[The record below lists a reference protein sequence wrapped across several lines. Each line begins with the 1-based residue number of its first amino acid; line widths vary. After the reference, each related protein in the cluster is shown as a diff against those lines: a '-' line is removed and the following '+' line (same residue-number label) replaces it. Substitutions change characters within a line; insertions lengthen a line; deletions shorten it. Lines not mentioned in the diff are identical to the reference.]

1 MSSRQFYESYPRQIK
16 NIIMGTRH
24 STSGDINCNLLPE
37 LMHKFRS
44 ENKEE
49 FDEFVF
55 GRGRDESIL
64 AMAIAFAEPD
74 KCTCLDE
81 IRKFDGGKLYKE
93 LVQQK
98 FALRTGDEPTLSAKA
113 FAKEMGAEHCF
124 PETGGGKSRKRQGR
138 KFFKRKTKRKR
149 MKRNSRK
156 RR

>member
-1 MSSRQFYESYPRQIK
+1 MSNRQFYESYPRQIK
-16 NIIMGTRH
+16 NIIMATRH
-24 STSGDINCNLLPE
+24 STRGDINCNLLPE
-37 LMHKFRS
+37 LMHKFKA

-81 IRKFDGGKLYKE
+81 IRKFDNGRLYNE
-93 LVQQK
+93 LMKQK

-113 FAKEMGAEHCF
+113 FANEMGVGHCF
-124 PETGGGKSRKRQGR
+124 PEMAGGKSKKNKGR

-149 MKRNSRK
+149 MKKNSR
-156 RR
+156 RWR